1 MSEKTK
7 RDTTTTTKKAHKEFT
22 RYTNTHALCSNTFN
36 VNKNSPSASLLS
48 SSTARSPAIVGLLI
62 EQTYDKIIINKRQQQ
77 LHRTVCFDFVLL
89 FLSHS
94 PLRSINKL
102 KWAYSF
108 VLLYFFL
115 QLFSVSV
122 SVSLTFH
129 LLVENLFDAWNGEE
143 AAAAATKLSSVVCFS
158 SLSFFW
164 VLSRSYRKME
174 FKFDSIELENF
185 ECRLNY
191 TQIHTERESEVYVKC
206 ATCLS
211 YSERHHVY
219 N

>member
-48 SSTARSPAIVGLLI
+48 SGTAQSPAIVGLLI

-77 LHRTVCFDFVLL
+77 LHRTVCFDFVLI
-89 FLSHS
+89 FLSLA

-108 VLLYFFL
+108 VLLYFFFAIVL
-115 QLFSVSV
+115 SEC
-122 SVSLTFH
+122 VSLTFH

-164 VLSRSYRKME
+164 VLSHTNRKME

-191 TQIHTERESEVYVKC
+191 TQIHRERARC
-206 ATCLS
+206 M
-211 YSERHHVY
+211 
-219 N
+219 

>member
-48 SSTARSPAIVGLLI
+48 SGTAQSPAIVGLLI

-89 FLSHS
+89 FLSLA

-122 SVSLTFH
+122 WVWVSHFTCWLKISLTHEMEKRRRRRQRNYLLLCVFH
-129 LLVENLFDAWNGEE
+129 L
-143 AAAAATKLSSVVCFS
+143 SHFS
-158 SLSFFW
+158 EFW
-164 VLSRSYRKME
+164 VAQIAKWNLN
-174 FKFDSIELENF
+174 SIQ
-185 ECRLNY
+185 LNWRISNVVWITHKY
-191 TQIHTERESEVYVKC
+191 TQRERERGVCKVRNMFELQRAS
-206 ATCLS
+206 CL
-211 YSERHHVY
+211 
-219 N
+219 